1 MLAKDKNLRLFV
13 YLRQIAFKGVLLY
26 GAEIIPSEP
35 DAGNAA
41 EGIGSNRHTGRA
53 GASWE

>member
-13 YLRQIAFKGVLLY
+13 HLCQIAFKGVLLY

-41 EGIGSNRHTGRA
+41 EGIGSDRHTGRA